1 MNYKKYC
8 NQHLKYKKLI
18 LCLLFIIL
26 AIISTFFGHST
37 VFAENV
43 NNEEFESGLSQV
55 VDDIVDGIDLNELE
69 FVLND
74 LDSIDL
80 FNGSIKDKILEILK
94 GEYFT
99 NYTSIFSGIISIFF
113 VDLKEYLPFLF
124 SILAIGILSNLMKEF
139 GSDKGSTKDI
149 VHFVCFSFM
158 TIVILVVFKDV
169 LGVTSKTINIIL
181 KQIKIIFPILIVL
194 LSSIGSFSAISIYNP
209 LVAVLTT
216 IVTFVFDKLLYPMF
230 IILFVF
236 TIIGSLTETVKID
249 KFKGFLSSSFKW
261 IVGIVFT
268 LFTGFLSVQGIS
280 AGRYDSVSI
289 KATKFAVKSY
299 IPIIGSYISE
309 GMDFVVLGSVLV
321 KNTIGLVGILIIF
334 LSIIAP
340 VVSILVLKL
349 GLQLCSA
356 ILELSGSNR
365 MSNFVGSCSKIL
377 IYPIVIILAIAFMY
391 TITIALILCTAN
403 IF

>member
-8 NQHLKYKKLI
+8 NQQLKYKKLI

-26 AIISTFFGHST
+26 AIISTFFGNST

-74 LDSIDL
+74 LDSIEL
-80 FNGSIKDKILEILK
+80 FNGSIKDKILDILK

-158 TIVILVVFKDV
+158 TIVFR
-169 LGVTSKTINIIL
+169 L
-181 KQIKIIFPILIVL
+181 KFDKIFFYLSFLFISTKKHRFLTHK
-194 LSSIGSFSAISIYNP
+194 SSI
-209 LVAVLTT
+209 
-216 IVTFVFDKLLYPMF
+216 
-230 IILFVF
+230 
-236 TIIGSLTETVKID
+236 
-249 KFKGFLSSSFKW
+249 
-261 IVGIVFT
+261 
-268 LFTGFLSVQGIS
+268 
-280 AGRYDSVSI
+280 
-289 KATKFAVKSY
+289 
-299 IPIIGSYISE
+299 
-309 GMDFVVLGSVLV
+309 
-321 KNTIGLVGILIIF
+321 
-334 LSIIAP
+334 
-340 VVSILVLKL
+340 
-349 GLQLCSA
+349 
-356 ILELSGSNR
+356 
-365 MSNFVGSCSKIL
+365 SK
-377 IYPIVIILAIAFMY
+377 V
-391 TITIALILCTAN
+391 
-403 IF
+403 